1 MSLCEVTAHAQWSQN
16 IDLDSGSLF
25 WSPTRGVQGF
35 ECCAM
40 IGPLKKQ
47 LSICQRSSGNLLI
60 PLGNK
65 NKDHGAAL
73 QTLLTWVKLRLPRML
88 FLSTELIS

>member
-1 MSLCEVTAHAQWSQN
+1 
-16 IDLDSGSLF
+16 
-25 WSPTRGVQGF
+25 
-35 ECCAM
+35 M

-47 LSICQRSSGNLLI
+47 LSICQRSSGNSLI

-73 QTLLTWVKLRLPRML
+73 QTLLTWVKLRLPRRLACNKML